1 MFGKEER
8 MDQSSTD
15 QSKLANAKESE
26 SKPPG
31 IPREDSPPPPAV
43 DHVQTI
49 VKDPDGDS

>member
-15 QSKLANAKESE
+15 QGKLAKAEEPE
-26 SKPPG
+26 SKNSG
-31 IPREDSPPPPAV
+31 NPRSDPPPPPAV
-43 DHVQTI
+43 DNVQI